1 MIGKRKTAAA
11 VGVKV
16 FLIRKVKYIIA
27 LLILLAVGGSAIGIK
42 LYYSNKNNEENKSY
56 EYVNVGDGAT
66 GVINTDVTEDKNENY
81 SRYTLGDDFEEVKD
95 EKNEKNNSN
104 MSSSTE
110 SHVIDKS
117 SLKGNNLSIDE
128 GTSFDV
134 LKDLNIIAIDKDG
147 SIITERV
154 KIEKNDVNINKPGK
168 YSVRVSVRL
177 NDGYILE
184 KTFDVYVTSTKLD
197 VNILSFEASKYEVEK
212 NSKILMDLS
221 LKSSKSYVTAKSVI
235 INGEEYYVNKNN
247 SIISR
252 LLNKQQ
258 YNVLM
263 NSGSDAGRKEY
274 KLEYLKMSDDTLIKV
289 NNTAEVEVLKSQPK
303 INNFTYT
310 EKKSNKKLKAS
321 FALNDIDNAVS
332 NLRMEVY
339 RGNELIKEEKLNKEE
354 KYEIQF
360 PIEKSGIYEF
370 VIKADVSLYVLSS
383 EENIKSD
390 EKIFSESI
398 NIKNID
404 ETSLEGESIEI
415 SKGSQID
422 FIKDL
427 KIKAVDVDGEDITN
441 NVVVDKKNFDENT
454 PGKYRILVYIINKN
468 NVKVTREFT
477 ITVNNITDNH
487 KERESFFGRLALR
500 SSSSD
505 YSSEIDTASE
515 LSARSSN
522 RQVYDVK
529 DGNSVNANVEITGN
543 ITKSDGSLAD
553 GRIYVEMPTKLSF
566 IVDKGGNLNS
576 QAYVIDNKSSVPVE
590 VSVENFTSMGK
601 KAITINPTS
610 KALDNLDRSNIHLRL
625 VGDSTI
631 DLGETINRNNKLIEV
646 PALQTQIITLEGEAG
661 TQAKEEVDNNG
672 ASQEFVM
679 ILRVK
684 KKETQ

>member
-370 VIKADVSLYVLSS
+370 VIKADVSLYVHSS

>member
-11 VGVKV
+11 AGVKV

-184 KTFDVYVTSTKLD
+184 KTFDIYVKSTELD

-370 VIKADVSLYVLSS
+370 VIKADVSLYVHSS

>member
-1 MIGKRKTAAA
+1 MIDKGKVAKAA
-11 VGVKV
+11 GVRLL
-16 FLIRKVKYIIA
+16 FIRKLKYIIA
-27 LLILLAVGGSAIGIK
+27 LLLFLAVGGSAIGIRF
-42 LYYSNKNNEENKSY
+42 YYNKKNNEENKRN
-56 EYVNVGDGAT
+56 EYANVVEAST
-66 GVINTDVTEDKNENY
+66 GVINTDVIEDKNDNY

-95 EKNEKNNSN
+95 EKEEKHNSN
-104 MSSSTE
+104 TSSSAET
-110 SHVIDKS
+110 HVIDRS

-128 GTSFDV
+128 GTSFNV
-134 LKDLNIIAIDKDG
+134 LKDLNITATDKDG

-154 KIEKNDVNINKPGK
+154 SIEKNDVNTNKPGK
-168 YSVRVSVRL
+168 YSVKASVRL

-184 KTFDVYVTSTKLD
+184 KTFDIYVKSTELD
-197 VNILSFEASKYEVEK
+197 VNILSFESSEYEVEK
-212 NSKILMDLS
+212 NSKIVMDLS
-221 LKSSKSYVTAKSVI
+221 LKSSKNYVTAKSVI
-235 INGEEYYVNKNN
+235 INGEEYYVNKDNN
-247 SIISR
+247 IISR

-258 YNVLM
+258 YKVVM

-370 VIKADVSLYVLSS
+370 VIKADVSLYVHSS

-601 KAITINPTS
+601 KAITINPIS
-610 KALDNLDRSNIHLRL
+610 KSLENLDRSNIHLRL
-625 VGDSTI
+625 VGDSVI
-631 DLGETINRNNKLIEV
+631 DLGAPIDRNNKLIEV

-661 TQAKEEVDNNG
+661 TQAKEDVDNNG

-684 KKETQ
+684 KKEI